1 MLSEGAKFLSR
12 WLVKSVCEAECA
24 AVCLL
29 RAPAAVGAGRRVS
42 ARVGRR
48 RRRSAGVG
56 RRRPASGRSGA
67 GGSVGAPPVS
77 SIMYKRLIKVTRAS
91 DAAAALTLDI
101 VISL

>member
-42 ARVGRR
+42 AGVGAGRPASVAVGRR
-48 RRRSAGVG
+48 RR
-56 RRRPASGRSGA
+56 RSGA